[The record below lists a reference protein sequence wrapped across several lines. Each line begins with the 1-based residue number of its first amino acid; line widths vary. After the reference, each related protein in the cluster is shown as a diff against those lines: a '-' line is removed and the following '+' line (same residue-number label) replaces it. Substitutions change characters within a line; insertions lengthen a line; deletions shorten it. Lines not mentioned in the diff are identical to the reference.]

1 MSCDKSLCQYWCLWP
16 CLRAWSAGTLAQEV
30 SKPLWVGFPLH
41 LPRPLGLRGS
51 CPVGRVGAGKQVAGT
66 TVRWSAASDSTIA
79 PRRHNGSVAVA
90 VAQEQQGPCA
100 AGYGV

>member
-1 MSCDKSLCQYWCLWP
+1 MSCDKSTRHCCGTGL
-16 CLRAWSAGTLAQEV
+16 CLRARSAGTLVQEE
-30 SKPLWVGFPLH
+30 SNPLWIGFPLH
-41 LPRPLGLRGS
+41 PPRPLGLCGS
-51 CPVGRVGAGKQVAGT
+51 CPVGRAGAGKQVAGT